1 MIINSDALL
10 MIMIINSD
18 ALLMIIMMIIN
29 LNSDALLM
37 PVRLTELE
45 CKLRRPDRGIDRGS
59 PSLAVC
65 MAFSILLEPLD

>member
-18 ALLMIIMMIIN
+18 ALLMIIMMII
-29 LNSDALLM
+29 NSDALLM

>member
-1 MIINSDALL
+1 MIINSAALL

-18 ALLMIIMMIIN
+18 ALLMIIMMII
-29 LNSDALLM
+29 NSDALLM